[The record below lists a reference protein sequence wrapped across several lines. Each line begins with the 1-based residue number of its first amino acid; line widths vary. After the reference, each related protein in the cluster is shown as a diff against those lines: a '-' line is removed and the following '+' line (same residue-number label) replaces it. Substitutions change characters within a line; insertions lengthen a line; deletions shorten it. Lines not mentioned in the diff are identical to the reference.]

1 MKQLGLD
8 LGYAKADQAAN
19 SAGDEWCEMAYGAF
33 VHHAKHNAQ
42 FTTEQVRNCSGVET
56 PGDLRAWGSIARR
69 AKDENLVVFVGW
81 ARAESPRVH
90 GSVISLWES
99 KIYDPLDRL

>member
-19 SAGDEWCEMAYGAF
+19 AAGGEWCDLAYSAF
-33 VHHAKHNAQ
+33 HYHAKHNAQ
-42 FTTEQVRNCSGVET
+42 FTTEQVRNCSDVDT
-56 PGDLRAWGSIARR
+56 PRDLRAWGSIARR
-69 AKDENLVVFVGW
+69 AKEEGMVVFVGW
-81 ARAESPRVH
+81 ARAENPRVH